1 MLHEELMDLIMDHYE
16 NPRNFGQM
24 DDPDIIQKGGNPGCG
39 DIITIYLKV
48 GKGKT
53 IDHISFE
60 GEGCIVSQA
69 TTSIISEMVRG
80 MDFRKLKNFNS
91 EEIKKILGKD
101 LVIRRPRCS
110 SLGVDTIKA
119 AVREFEK
126 NKKVVDLTEET
137 I

>member
-1 MLHEELMDLIMDHYE
+1 MLHKELMDLIMDHYE

-24 DDPDIIQKGGNPGCG
+24 EDPDIIQKGGNPGCG

-53 IDHISFE
+53 IDYINFE

-126 NKKVVDLTEET
+126 NKKLVDLTEEA